1 MRHRL
6 SPRETVVVVI
16 FGTTTAE
23 GAPPSVGA
31 VDMAVAGCGSCEAAM
46 SSPLDD
52 VACAGANAVTT
63 VSGTLNGTSARART
77 APEFDSTSSSL
88 TR

>member
-1 MRHRL
+1 
-6 SPRETVVVVI
+6 
-16 FGTTTAE
+16 
-23 GAPPSVGA
+23 
-31 VDMAVAGCGSCEAAM
+31 
-46 SSPLDD
+46 LDD